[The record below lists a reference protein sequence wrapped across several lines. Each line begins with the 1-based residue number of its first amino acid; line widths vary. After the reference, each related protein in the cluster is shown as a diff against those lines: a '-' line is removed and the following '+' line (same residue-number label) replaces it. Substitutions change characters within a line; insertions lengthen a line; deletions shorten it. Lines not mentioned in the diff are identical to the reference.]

1 MRLFFWLPSI
11 YGIVNW
17 LTESQRRVR
26 YREVILR
33 GDASRVP
40 EAQPNLYLILR
51 SHTKGVQLM
60 GTQCADGHQD
70 DETRP
75 IPPLHQSTV
84 PAPSTKAHPS
94 GKVLI
99 ALMIGLAIGAFFYF
113 DLGRF
118 LSLNA
123 LKENRDHLLAFT
135 DANYIA
141 AVGIFIV
148 AYAIVTGLSLPGA
161 VILTLAGGFAFGA
174 ALGTVF
180 VNLGAT
186 TGATV
191 AFLTSRYLLRDTVER
206 KFGKSLRPF
215 QEGFANNAFSY
226 LLTLR
231 LIPLFPFFVVNLV
244 SGLTRVSAGTYIGAT
259 ALGIIPGS
267 FVYAYAGRQLGTM
280 NSLKEIASPNVI
292 GAFVLLGLL
301 ALVPVVYKKFA
312 TKPAS

>member
-1 MRLFFWLPSI
+1 
-11 YGIVNW
+11 
-17 LTESQRRVR
+17 
-26 YREVILR
+26 
-33 GDASRVP
+33 
-40 EAQPNLYLILR
+40 
-51 SHTKGVQLM
+51 M

-135 DANYIA
+135 DANYLA

-215 QEGFANNAFSY
+215 QEGFAKNAFSY

-280 NSLKEIASPNVI
+280 HSLKDIASPNVI

-301 ALVPVVYKKFA
+301 ALVPVVYKQFA